1 MCFSLD
7 SQRIYVCACTTLNGQ
22 RDIYRLD
29 ANGANR
35 TQITDTEADEAFL
48 RVVNLLRQIDFGYP

>member
-7 SQRIYVCACTTLNGQ
+7 NQRIYVCASTTFNGQ

-35 TQITDTEADEAFL
+35 VQITDTEADEAFL
-48 RVVNLLRQIDFGYP
+48 KVVNLLR